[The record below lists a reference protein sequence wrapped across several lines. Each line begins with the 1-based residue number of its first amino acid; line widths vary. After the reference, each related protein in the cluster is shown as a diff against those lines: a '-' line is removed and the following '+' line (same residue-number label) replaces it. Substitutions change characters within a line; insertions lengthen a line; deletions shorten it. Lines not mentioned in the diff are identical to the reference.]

1 MNFQYYEKIPGTEKK
16 KKLLKYS
23 EPSAKMVSL
32 IKLEENL

>member
-1 MNFQYYEKIPGTEKK
+1 MKKYLVLKRKKI
-16 KKLLKYS
+16 LKYS